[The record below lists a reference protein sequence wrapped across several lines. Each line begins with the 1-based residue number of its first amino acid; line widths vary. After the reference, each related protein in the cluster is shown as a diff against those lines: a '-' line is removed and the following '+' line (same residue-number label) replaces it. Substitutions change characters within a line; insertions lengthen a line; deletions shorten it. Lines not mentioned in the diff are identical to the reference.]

1 MTENTKP
8 QSAVALPATRPE
20 TYYPTYSEHDL
31 KALLDG
37 RQPSTYLTTAKWN
50 PDVCDT
56 SEYIQPFPL
65 TVNIPILKPAEI
77 RDALRQIL
85 LNKQAAFAKRYHEE
99 QAKIFEE
106 LQKLTAIGYEEAP
119 AEVAE
124 VIETPEAEEEGRLQA
139 QAEADAK
146 AEFDETHDA
155 PDSGY
160 PNKWYGTSIT
170 PTYPE
175 DE

>member
-1 MTENTKP
+1 MTTNTKA

-20 TYYPTYSEHDL
+20 TFYPTYSEW
-31 KALLDG
+31 ALQQILSG
-37 RQPSTYLTTAKWN
+37 GAPSTYLTQTVFETVN
-50 PDVCDT
+50 TDT
-56 SEYIQPFPL
+56 SQYVQPYALP
-65 TVNIPILKPAEI
+65 VNIPILTKAQV

-85 LNKQAAFAKRYHEE
+85 MNKQAAFAKRYEE
-99 QAKIFEE
+99 AQAKIFEE

-155 PDSGY
+155 PDSDY